1 MAFAH
6 LRLSIL
12 DGSKKIS
19 DDVKNQ
25 HVITCM
31 APNDSFH
38 VCKDSL
44 CAAIHLLN
52 NGLVSFT
59 GGLVMYGIRQ
69 PGYLFSKVF
78 VVVQT

>member
-1 MAFAH
+1 MPINGYLLLMVA
-6 LRLSIL
+6 
-12 DGSKKIS
+12 KKS
-19 DDVKNQ
+19 DDVKIQ
-25 HVITCM
+25 HVITVWPQMISLC
-31 APNDSFH
+31 
-38 VCKDSL
+38 VCRDSL
-44 CAAIHLLN
+44 CVAIHVLN